1 MFLFFIL
8 FAGTSLLIQ
17 GIFRN
22 EKSESGVNET
32 DALNLLELASY
43 HLKVASSLYSALYH
57 APAGAGDEIAAST
70 AAILH
75 NLALTS
81 IALGDNKNAVSI
93 LMRAATLRQGNYT
106 DTKLYWNAPHEVL
119 QAVEEKALL
128 LAAKI
133 KKPGKT
139 TTKKRIPF
147 FR

>member
-57 APAGAGDEIAAST
+57 APAGAT

-119 QAVEEKALL
+119 QAVEEKAPL